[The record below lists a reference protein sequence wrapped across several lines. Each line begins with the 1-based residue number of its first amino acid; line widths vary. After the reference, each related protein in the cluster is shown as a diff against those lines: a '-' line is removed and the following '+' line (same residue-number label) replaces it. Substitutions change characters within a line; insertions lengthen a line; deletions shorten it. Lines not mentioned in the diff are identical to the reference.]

1 MCVIWHAHMW
11 VRLSDIWCCHGF
23 VCVCPWLNGSNPY
36 AEFLDRSS
44 PISSINFY
52 LCVGL
57 VNDHTACFFFLHIV
71 WSWDIPMS
79 VIEIILFIIKVSQS
93 IPVTYQANYRS
104 SAFNGMFFDER
115 SVVFMNFDA
124 KLSSV
129 HATLSCRWLFI
140 PLIYCVN
147 WKHIKINTIATRH
160 SCVYAY
166 KHITCRYNI

>member
-1 MCVIWHAHMW
+1 MCVIWHAHVW

-57 VNDHTACFFFLHIV
+57 VNDHTACFFFPSHCVELRHSNV
-71 WSWDIPMS
+71 GDWNHP
-79 VIEIILFIIKVSQS
+79 FHHQS
-93 IPVTYQANYRS
+93 ITINTSNISSKLQIFCIQRNVLRWEIRSFHKFRCKIEFCACNIVVPMVVHTTDILRKLKTYQ
-104 SAFNGMFFDER
+104 
-115 SVVFMNFDA
+115 
-124 KLSSV
+124 K
-129 HATLSCRWLFI
+129 
-140 PLIYCVN
+140 
-147 WKHIKINTIATRH
+147 NTIATRH